1 MQGLQIFI
9 HSVRQVFGNFGAALR
24 ISGLLTLVQIA
35 LVFVLGLQVVLSPDG
50 GQAMMMAGTYPTGR
64 VALYA
69 VLSIIISLWIAV
81 AWHRYVLREEDSG
94 GVIPAW
100 HGGRVWAYFVKGF
113 LIFLT
118 TFGMGLVVGLIA
130 GIISGITGAGMFNGG
145 GATGETAVVAGLIF
159 AAVIGSAAI
168 YVFYRLSPALPAA
181 ALGEPLGL
189 GDAWRKMAGK
199 GGTIFVLALISI
211 IVAVVVGQGPTYLL
225 GLQGLPA
232 VIWAVVAQWF
242 NLMVGISIMTTLY
255 GHYVEG
261 RALV

>member
-1 MQGLQIFI
+1 MLGLQIFI

-35 LVFVLGLQVVLSPDG
+35 LVFVLGVQVLYSPDG
-50 GQAMMMAGTYPTGR
+50 GQAMMLAGNFPW
-64 VALYA
+64 VQLLLYLL
-69 VLSIIISLWIAV
+69 LSVIAGLWIAV

-94 GVIPAW
+94 AFIPAW
-100 HGGRVWAYFVKGF
+100 HGDRVWAYFAKSF
-113 LIFLT
+113 LIGLAI
-118 TFGMGLVVGLIA
+118 GLVALVASVIVSL
-130 GIISGITGAGMFNGG
+130 
-145 GATGETAVVAGLIF
+145 VAGLVPTGT
-159 AAVIGSAAI
+159 AVTQNTMTAVGTLVGLLIAWPVI

-199 GGTIFVLALISI
+199 GGVIFVLALISI
-211 IVAVVVGQGPTYLL
+211 IVSVALAWAPVYLL
-225 GLQGLPA
+225 GLTGVAAL
-232 VIWAVVAQWF
+232 IWGVVVQWF